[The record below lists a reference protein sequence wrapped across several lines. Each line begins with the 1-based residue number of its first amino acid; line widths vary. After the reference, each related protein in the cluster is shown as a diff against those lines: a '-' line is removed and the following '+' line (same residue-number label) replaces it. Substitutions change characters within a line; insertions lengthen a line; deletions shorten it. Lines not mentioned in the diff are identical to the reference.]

1 MQVIRN
7 WFLKNQS
14 LTSSPPIYFG
24 FFASILHGIKA
35 VTGFGFRFDFYRY
48 YQANRL
54 KISPIVIS
62 PNQSPPIEIL
72 FVSTRK
78 DFEVLPFAVN
88 YAMKATSQ
96 HELVGVY
103 IVVPESD
110 VELCQSIFLDT
121 NVNIISENQYI
132 SDDEF
137 KSISQ
142 RFSKRSG
149 WVIQQ
154 ILKVRFVGNSKSA
167 GVLIVD
173 SDTLLL
179 RPRFWFSLDGSQSL
193 MPTWE
198 YHTPYYVFLN
208 KVGISSLRPKYTFVS
223 HHMLMQPEILRK
235 ALAAANWNS
244 DSDLIEAILRDSNEN
259 EDSPFCIE
267 YELYAQYLI
276 RSHIEKVKLDK
287 WCNIG
292 ISRKKLPAV
301 ELKQATML
309 NKYEGY
315 FSISLHSYLE

>member
-14 LTSSPPIYFG
+14 LTSSPPIFFG
-24 FFASILHGIKA
+24 FFASILHGIK
-35 VTGFGFRFDFYRY
+35 VTTGFGFRFDFYRY

-54 KISPIVIS
+54 KISPIIIT

-88 YAMKATSQ
+88 YAKEATSQ
-96 HELVGVY
+96 HELLGVS

-110 VELCQSIFLDT
+110 VALCQSIFIDT

-154 ILKVRFVGNSKSA
+154 ILKVRFVQNSMSA

-179 RPRFWFSLDGSQSL
+179 RPRFWFDLDFSQSL

-198 YHTPYYVFLN
+198 YHMPYYVFLN
-208 KVGISSLRPKYTFVS
+208 KVGISSKRPRYTFVS

-235 ALAAANWNS
+235 ALVAANWESSSN
-244 DSDLIEAILRDSNEN
+244 LIAALLKDSNEN
-259 EDSPFCIE
+259 ENSPFCIE
-267 YELYAQYLI
+267 YELYAQYLM
-276 RSHIEKVKLDK
+276 RFHNEKVKLD
-287 WCNIG
+287 CRSFTYNNI
-292 ISRKKLPAV
+292 
-301 ELKQATML
+301 
-309 NKYEGY
+309 
-315 FSISLHSYLE
+315 F